1 MKEFTT
7 TNGQKRVIINCATMA
22 EVIELKKEIFK
33 QIKNTKI
40 GSDLISGGA
49 DKDLLDKEI
58 NIGEVVNFLKDA
70 LISMDISPELESVI
84 FKCLGHCT
92 YDTVHIINMDLF
104 DNICPDARQDY
115 YEIIIACIEENLKPF
130 MKSLVSAWSTIR
142 PKLGNIQILNAIVH

>member
-1 MKEFTT
+1 MKDFITQ
-7 TNGQKRVIINCATMA
+7 NGQKRVVINCATMA
-22 EVIELKKEIFK
+22 EVIELKREIFK

-40 GSDLISGGA
+40 GSDLISGGE
-49 DKDLLDKEI
+49 KDLLEKDI
-58 NIGEVVNFLKDA
+58 NLGQVIDFLKDI
-70 LISMDISPELESVI
+70 LISMDISTELESVI
-84 FKCLGHCT
+84 YKCLAHCT
-92 YDTVHIINMDLF
+92 YDTVHVINMNLF